1 MSRLAS
7 DKREMIMAAARST
20 VQAHGYNRLSFRE
33 LAKKVG
39 MRSASIHYHFPTKGD
54 LGAALARR
62 YTQDAS
68 AALEGVLV
76 ETRDPAA
83 CLRKYTDLFRI
94 ALENNN
100 RMCLCGIMAAEYD
113 ALPEAVKVEVRAF
126 ADVNVTWL
134 AKILSSMDI
143 LDNAVIAEERA
154 LAIYAAIAGAQLT
167 ARSRADISAF
177 DKIVESYRDSGLIPR

>member
-1 MSRLAS
+1 MAS
-7 DKREMIMAAARST
+7 DKREIIMVAARST
-20 VQAHGYNRLSFRE
+20 VQADGYNRLSFRE

-39 MRSASIHYHFPTKGD
+39 VRSASIHYHFPTKGD

-62 YTQDAS
+62 YTEDAR
-68 AALEGVLV
+68 AALEGLLAQS
-76 ETRDPAA
+76 RDPAT
-83 CLRKYTDLFRI
+83 CLRKYTDFFRI

-113 ALPEAVKVEVRAF
+113 ALPEAVKVQVRAF
-126 ADVNVTWL
+126 ADVNVAWL
-134 AKILSSMDI
+134 AKVLSSIEAFTDT
-143 LDNAVIAEERA
+143 AIAEERA

-177 DKIVESYRDSGLIPR
+177 DKIVESYRASGLIPG

>member
-1 MSRLAS
+1 MAS

-20 VQAHGYNRLSFRE
+20 VQAHGYNRLSFRQ
-33 LAKKVG
+33 LANKVG
-39 MRSASIHYHFPTKGD
+39 IRSASIHYHFPTKGD

-76 ETRDPAA
+76 ESRDPAT

-126 ADVNVTWL
+126 ADVNVAWL
-134 AKILSSMDI
+134 AKILSSMDTP
-143 LDNAVIAEERA
+143 NYPVMAEERA
-154 LAIYAAIAGAQLT
+154 LAIYAAIGGAQLT

-177 DKIVESYRDSGLIPR
+177 DKIVESYRVSGLIPR